1 MNKIKNTLLL
11 SCLRATELI
20 EKRLHFKLSLGEKIA
35 LRLHIS
41 MCQACQLYEKQS
53 AFIDRGLSSSLA
65 KKEAFKDIE
74 ALKLKIHKELE
85 KTEG

>member
-20 EKRLHFKLSLGEKIA
+20 EKHMYFKLSISEKIA
-35 LRLHIS
+35 LRFHVS
-41 MCQACQLYEKQS
+41 MCRACQLYEKQS
-53 AFIDRGLSSSLA
+53 AFIDKGLSSPLA
-65 KKEAFKDIE
+65 KIEAFKDIE